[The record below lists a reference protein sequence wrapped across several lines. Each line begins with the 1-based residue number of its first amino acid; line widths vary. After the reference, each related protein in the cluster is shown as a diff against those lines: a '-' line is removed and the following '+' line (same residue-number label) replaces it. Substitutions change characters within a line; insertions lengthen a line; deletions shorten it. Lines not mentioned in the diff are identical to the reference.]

1 MFPQQATPLIDDWF
15 LAEVTVVTAG
25 SPVTYSFFEL
35 ALQGD
40 KTVSEKLG
48 GRVGTTA
55 NPAVAAAGGPFVV
68 GDVIKVRLGKN
79 AGGLYYEAIPAD
91 SSAASEPGTGSAS
104 SGCGWVAGLRE
115 TDCLTLTV
123 LSARGRCSGI
133 DTGQEL
139 YLFWDTDAFV
149 SGDDAVDVPEDD
161 FEHDG
166 GIGPAEFWV
175 EDGRARMT
183 IDGVEGVMETCDPSY
198 AVFAF
203 GGPTLCD
210 GEDAEACGDNT
221 FRVKVEC
228 GCYVTLECV
237 ESYLPETGGTLP
249 RRLWITYTDESPG
262 GLCPELAGG
271 PWPLDYVGGNTW
283 EYRLAPE
290 GWVTALQCTVVDSE
304 DVLVVYRGLLPNLDP
319 DEVLNQVVVSQVPL
333 LITGSFCLSNGVSP
347 SVCHFCAG
355 LPAGTPPCDGGGA
368 NPIDDC
374 RYLTFVISETPP

>member
-68 GDVIKVRLGKN
+68 GDIIKVRLARN
-79 AGGLYYEAIPAD
+79 AGGLYWEAIPAV
-91 SSAASEPGTGSAS
+91 AAADTEPGTGSAS

-123 LSARGRCSGI
+123 LSARGRCEGI
-133 DTGQEL
+133 DTGQTL
-139 YLFWDTDAFV
+139 SLLWDTDAFV

-166 GIGPAEFWV
+166 GVGPVEFWV

-183 IDGVEGVMETCDPSY
+183 IDAVEGVMETCGPYY

-203 GGPTLCD
+203 GADPLCD
-210 GEDAEACGDNT
+210 GDADFCGDNT

-228 GCYVTLECV
+228 GCYAPCDVCPGEGLPLVMRVTF
-237 ESYLPETGGTLP
+237 TGGDCDCFTP
-249 RRLWITYTDESPG
+249 GAPITITRD
-262 GLCPELAGG
+262 
-271 PWPLDYVGGNTW
+271 PLLSTAW
-283 EYRLAPE
+283 EYRTNACPGYPGQEIGDQPGFAVDITCIAGPL
-290 GWVTALQCTVVDSE
+290 VQLRVRYFTALTVGGWGFID
-304 DVLVVYRGLLPNLDP
+304 LVAEADGDNSCDPVYFAFGPFAAVNPGDLPGDP
-319 DEVLNQVVVSQVPL
+319 DAGCPTAYPTSAVL
-333 LITGSFCLSNGVSP
+333 T
-347 SVCHFCAG
+347 
-355 LPAGTPPCDGGGA
+355 T
-368 NPIDDC
+368 
-374 RYLTFVISETPP
+374 